1 MRNGDKKVK
10 LSKGMKEA
18 VELLKKDDFHL
29 ENVEGTYVWKSYKLK
44 NKSITTDMMNT
55 LESKGLVHISYST
68 KSDSIARLVK
78 Q

>member
-1 MRNGDKKVK
+1 MK

-29 ENVEGTYVWKSYKLK
+29 EKIDNTYIWKSYKLK
-44 NKSITTDMMNT
+44 NKSITSDMMNT
-55 LESKGLVHISYST
+55 LESKGLVEISYST
-68 KSDSIARLVK
+68 KSDSTARLIK